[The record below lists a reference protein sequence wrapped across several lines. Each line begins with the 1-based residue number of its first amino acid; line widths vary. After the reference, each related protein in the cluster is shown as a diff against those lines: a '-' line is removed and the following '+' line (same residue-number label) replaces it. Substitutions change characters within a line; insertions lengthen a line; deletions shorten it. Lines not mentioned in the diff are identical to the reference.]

1 VEIQASPVSLKF
13 GRLAISSKG
22 GASALAWRWSEVTT
36 WHAAH
41 HRCASRSPFKA
52 SAAWTGITTETNPK
66 AATQNAALVM
76 SVLFL
81 KQVPNFFIASLDFED
96 GVRRPPEVHF
106 HSDVCAVHSQGKG

>member
-1 VEIQASPVSLKF
+1 MSAASVRLKFMLGIFEWGSRRNVASPVSLKF

-52 SAAWTGITTETNPK
+52 SAAWTGIAAETNPK
-66 AATQNAALVM
+66 AATQNAALVIL
-76 SVLFL
+76 VLAL
-81 KQVPNFFIASLDFED
+81 K
-96 GVRRPPEVHF
+96 
-106 HSDVCAVHSQGKG
+106 